1 MSPRVVWLADPE
13 ALDVSLV
20 GAKAAGLARARRAGL
35 AALDGFVV
43 TLAASAEPLQ
53 LAATELARRGS
64 GAARMTVLRS
74 DLDETLTAEIAEA
87 AAGLAEPLIARSSSA
102 LEGEGTWAGAFASLP
117 ELHRDEVP
125 KALRS
130 VWSGMFTLEALE
142 RFEAV
147 GIEPGSARMGVL
159 VQTELAPDCGGAAI
173 VDELGAVTISA
184 VKGSPRDLLA
194 GWIPGVRATVAPDG
208 SISGQEALELIG
220 AGTLTEV
227 AALAREAAGE
237 LDCNLTEWAVTGGA
251 PVLLQVQRTPTRPA
265 AADGLVLP
273 AALGHPDA
281 RRLARL
287 VIRFPGAL
295 GEELVLGWAAAP
307 GFVSARPAGAPVA
320 VGGSSGEIAPAPASG
335 APSSRV
341 GDGAAGQPL
350 GGGRSGDL
358 LVRARL
364 LAAGLA
370 ASAWGRDP
378 AEAEALA
385 RSVLRRLRGDRPNE
399 SIEALGGLAAPDP
412 AAAAEVLW
420 IIERLGEALGDPH
433 GVWYHTVDE
442 LAEIVAGRTSPVRG
456 RVGRDRWE
464 PFLAGVAA
472 LGGEAR
478 TGIGASGG
486 IGAGRLV
493 WVSSPTA
500 VDHVRPR
507 DVIVVQYP
515 LPNFAPLLW
524 DAAGLVALGGAPSA
538 HLMEVAR
545 SLTVPAVVGCPVDDL
560 RGIGAPGPRR
570 KRAPPPRHGRRRR
583 GPCGGPGVVMGAR
596 PRVGVIGLGVM
607 GGAMSGHL
615 VAAGFEVC
623 GYDLNPAKTA
633 ASAARGVDS
642 IADVAGHSDVVLL
655 SLPSVGAL
663 DDVSAGLAA
672 AAPAGLVAVEMGTLP
687 LEAKQ
692 RAFDR
697 LTAAGC
703 DLLDAPVS
711 GTGLQAA
718 DATLVVYS
726 SGSHASFERAAP
738 IFDVIGR
745 RSYDLGEFGNGS
757 RMKFVANL
765 LVAVHTL
772 AAAEAHA
779 LGAAAGLD
787 RPLPRR

>member
-1 MSPRVVWLADPE
+1 MSPRVVRLDDPE

-35 AALDGFVV
+35 ATLDGFVV
-43 TLAASAEPLQ
+43 TLAASAEPLRK
-53 LAATELARRGS
+53 AAAELARRGS
-64 GAARMTVLRS
+64 GAARMTVLRG

-147 GIEPGSARMGVL
+147 GIEPGTAGMGVL

-173 VDELGAVTISA
+173 VDELGAVTVSA

-220 AGTLTEV
+220 AGTLTGV

-237 LDCNLTEWAVTGGA
+237 LGCNLTEWAVTGGA

-287 VIRFPGAL
+287 VIRYPGAL

-307 GFVSARPAGAPVA
+307 GFVFDRVAGGGAPVGGGPEGAPVA
-320 VGGSSGEIAPAPASG
+320 VGGSSGEIAPAPATG
-335 APSSRV
+335 APSSGSVPKDITPGPTRLS
-341 GDGAAGQPL
+341 GTGGAAQPF
-350 GGGRSGDL
+350 GGESGGL
-358 LVRARL
+358 LARARL
-364 LAAGLA
+364 LASDLT
-370 ASAWGRDP
+370 ASAWGRDSG
-378 AEAEALA
+378 EALALA

-412 AAAAEVLW
+412 AAASEMLG
-420 IIERLGEALGDPH
+420 IIKRLGEVLGDPH

-442 LAEIVAGRTSPVRG
+442 LAEIVAGRTSPVRD

-560 RGIGAPGPRR
+560 LDV
-570 KRAPPPRHGRRRR
+570 RATGR
-583 GPCGGPGVVMGAR
+583 GPERALH
-596 PRVGVIGLGVM
+596 LG
-607 GGAMSGHL
+607 
-615 VAAGFEVC
+615 
-623 GYDLNPAKTA
+623 T
-633 ASAARGVDS
+633 VDG
-642 IADVAGHSDVVLL
+642 DEGR
-655 SLPSVGAL
+655 
-663 DDVSAGLAA
+663 
-672 AAPAGLVAVEMGTLP
+672 VAV
-687 LEAKQ
+687 LE
-692 RAFDR
+692 
-697 LTAAGC
+697 L
-703 DLLDAPVS
+703 
-711 GTGLQAA
+711 
-718 DATLVVYS
+718 
-726 SGSHASFERAAP
+726 
-738 IFDVIGR
+738 
-745 RSYDLGEFGNGS
+745 
-757 RMKFVANL
+757 
-765 LVAVHTL
+765 
-772 AAAEAHA
+772 
-779 LGAAAGLD
+779 
-787 RPLPRR
+787 

>member
-1 MSPRVVWLADPE
+1 MSPRVVRLDDPE

-20 GAKAAGLARARRAGL
+20 GAKAASLARARRAGL

-53 LAATELARRGS
+53 QAATELARRGS

-74 DLDETLTAEIAEA
+74 DLDETLIAEIAEA

-147 GIEPGSARMGVL
+147 GIEPGTAGMGVL

-194 GWIPGVRATVAPDG
+194 GWVPGVRATVAPDG
-208 SISGQEALELIG
+208 TISGQEALELIG
-220 AGTLTEV
+220 AGTLTGV

-251 PVLLQVQRTPTRPA
+251 PVLLQVQRTPARPA

-307 GFVSARPAGAPVA
+307 GFELDRAG
-320 VGGSSGEIAPAPASG
+320 GGAASD
-335 APSSRV
+335 SSR
-341 GDGAAGQPL
+341 
-350 GGGRSGDL
+350 GGPAGRSGDAL
-358 LVRARL
+358 DRARL
-364 LAAGLA
+364 LASDLT
-370 ASAWGRDP
+370 ASAWGRDSG
-378 AEAEALA
+378 EALALA

-399 SIEALGGLAAPDP
+399 SIEALGGLAVPDP
-412 AAAAEVLW
+412 VAAAEILG
-420 IIERLGEALGDPH
+420 IIERLGEVLGDPH

-442 LAEIVAGRTSPVRG
+442 LAAIVAGRTSPVRD

-478 TGIGASGG
+478 TGVGASGG

-493 WVSSPTA
+493 WVSSPTS

-545 SLTVPAVVGCPVDDL
+545 SLTVPAVVGCPLDDL
-560 RGIGAPGPRR
+560 RG
-570 KRAPPPRHGRRRR
+570 
-583 GPCGGPGVVMGAR
+583 VGAR
-596 PRVGVIGLGVM
+596 
-607 GGAMSGHL
+607 GGASESLHL
-615 VAAGFEVC
+615 G
-623 GYDLNPAKTA
+623 T
-633 ASAARGVDS
+633 VDG
-642 IADVAGHSDVVLL
+642 DEGR
-655 SLPSVGAL
+655 
-663 DDVSAGLAA
+663 
-672 AAPAGLVAVEMGTLP
+672 VAV
-687 LEAKQ
+687 LE
-692 RAFDR
+692 
-697 LTAAGC
+697 L
-703 DLLDAPVS
+703 
-711 GTGLQAA
+711 
-718 DATLVVYS
+718 
-726 SGSHASFERAAP
+726 
-738 IFDVIGR
+738 
-745 RSYDLGEFGNGS
+745 
-757 RMKFVANL
+757 
-765 LVAVHTL
+765 
-772 AAAEAHA
+772 
-779 LGAAAGLD
+779 
-787 RPLPRR
+787 

>member
-1 MSPRVVWLADPE
+1 MSPRVVRLDDPE

-53 LAATELARRGS
+53 QAAAELARRGS

-147 GIEPGSARMGVL
+147 GIEPGSAGMGVL

-173 VDELGAVTISA
+173 VDELGAVTVSA

-194 GWIPGVRATVAPDG
+194 GWVPGVRATVAPDG

-237 LDCNLTEWAVTGGA
+237 LDCNLTEWAVTCGA

-287 VIRFPGAL
+287 VIRYPGAL

-307 GFVSARPAGAPVA
+307 GFVFNQVADGGAPVGGGPEGAPVA
-320 VGGSSGEIAPAPASG
+320 VGGSSGEIAPAPAFG
-335 APSSRV
+335 APSSRI
-341 GDGAAGQPL
+341 GGGAAGQPL
-350 GGGRSGDL
+350 GGGLGDL
-358 LVRARL
+358 LVRAQV
-364 LAAGLA
+364 LASNLTA
-370 ASAWGRDP
+370 AAWGRESG
-378 AEAEALA
+378 EAAALA

-412 AAAAEVLW
+412 VAAAEVLW

-442 LAEIVAGRTSPVRG
+442 LAEIVAGRTSPARG

-560 RGIGAPGPRR
+560 RGIGAPG
-570 KRAPPPRHGRRRR
+570 
-583 GPCGGPGVVMGAR
+583 
-596 PRVGVIGLGVM
+596 
-607 GGAMSGHL
+607 GGASESLHL
-615 VAAGFEVC
+615 G
-623 GYDLNPAKTA
+623 T
-633 ASAARGVDS
+633 VD
-642 IADVAGHSDVVLL
+642 GNE
-655 SLPSVGAL
+655 GR
-663 DDVSAGLAA
+663 
-672 AAPAGLVAVEMGTLP
+672 VAV
-687 LEAKQ
+687 LE
-692 RAFDR
+692 
-697 LTAAGC
+697 L
-703 DLLDAPVS
+703 
-711 GTGLQAA
+711 
-718 DATLVVYS
+718 
-726 SGSHASFERAAP
+726 
-738 IFDVIGR
+738 
-745 RSYDLGEFGNGS
+745 
-757 RMKFVANL
+757 
-765 LVAVHTL
+765 
-772 AAAEAHA
+772 
-779 LGAAAGLD
+779 
-787 RPLPRR
+787 

>member
-1 MSPRVVWLADPE
+1 MSPRVVRLDDPE

-20 GAKAAGLARARRAGL
+20 GAKAASLARARRAGL

-53 LAATELARRGS
+53 QAATELARRGS

-74 DLDETLTAEIAEA
+74 DLDETLIAEIAEA

-147 GIEPGSARMGVL
+147 GIEPGTSGMGVL

-194 GWIPGVRATVAPDG
+194 GWVPGVRATVAPDG
-208 SISGQEALELIG
+208 TISGQEALELIG
-220 AGTLTEV
+220 VGTLTGV

-251 PVLLQVQRTPTRPA
+251 PVLLQVQRTPARPA

-307 GFVSARPAGAPVA
+307 GFVGARPEGAPVA

-335 APSSRV
+335 APSS
-341 GDGAAGQPL
+341 GDGLASDGGAAGLSDRLAAAGGDAGQPF
-350 GGGRSGDL
+350 GGESGGL
-358 LVRARL
+358 LARARL
-364 LAAGLA
+364 RTAGLTA
-370 ASAWGRDP
+370 AAWGRP
-378 AEAEALA
+378 GGEAAALA
-385 RSVLRRLRGDRPNE
+385 RLVLRRLRGDRPNE

-412 AAAAEVLW
+412 VAAAELLW
-420 IIERLGEALGDPH
+420 IIERLGEVLGDPH

-442 LAEIVAGRTSPVRG
+442 LAEILAGRTSPARG

-500 VDHVRPR
+500 VGHVRPR

-560 RGIGAPGPRR
+560 RGIGAPGGD
-570 KRAPPPRHGRRRR
+570 ASESLHLGTVDGDEGR
-583 GPCGGPGVVMGAR
+583 
-596 PRVGVIGLGVM
+596 
-607 GGAMSGHL
+607 
-615 VAAGFEVC
+615 
-623 GYDLNPAKTA
+623 
-633 ASAARGVDS
+633 
-642 IADVAGHSDVVLL
+642 
-655 SLPSVGAL
+655 
-663 DDVSAGLAA
+663 
-672 AAPAGLVAVEMGTLP
+672 VAV
-687 LEAKQ
+687 LE
-692 RAFDR
+692 
-697 LTAAGC
+697 L
-703 DLLDAPVS
+703 
-711 GTGLQAA
+711 
-718 DATLVVYS
+718 
-726 SGSHASFERAAP
+726 
-738 IFDVIGR
+738 
-745 RSYDLGEFGNGS
+745 
-757 RMKFVANL
+757 
-765 LVAVHTL
+765 
-772 AAAEAHA
+772 
-779 LGAAAGLD
+779 
-787 RPLPRR
+787 

>member
-1 MSPRVVWLADPE
+1 MSPRVVRLDDPE
-13 ALDVSLV
+13 ALDVSAV

-53 LAATELARRGS
+53 QAAAELARRGS

-74 DLDETLTAEIAEA
+74 DLDETLAAEIAEA

-147 GIEPGSARMGVL
+147 GIEPGSAGMGVL
-159 VQTELAPDCGGAAI
+159 VQTELSPDCGGAAV
-173 VDELGAVTISA
+173 VDEIGAVTISA

-194 GWIPGVRATVAPDG
+194 GWIPGVRATVGPDG
-208 SISGQEALELIG
+208 TISGQEALELIG
-220 AGTLTEV
+220 AGTLTDV
-227 AALAREAAGE
+227 AALAREAAGK

-287 VIRFPGAL
+287 VIRYPGAL

-307 GFVSARPAGAPVA
+307 GDGSDAARGAGGDPAGSA
-320 VGGSSGEIAPAPASG
+320 GE
-335 APSSRV
+335 
-341 GDGAAGQPL
+341 GDAGQPL
-350 GGGRSGDL
+350 GGERLGEL
-358 LVRARL
+358 LDRARL
-364 LAAGLA
+364 LAADLTA
-370 ASAWGRDP
+370 AAWGRP
-378 AEAEALA
+378 VEESASLA

-399 SIEALGGLAAPDP
+399 SIEALGELAAADGGS
-412 AAAAEVLW
+412 AAELLG
-420 IIERLGEALGDPH
+420 IIDRLGATLGDPH
-433 GVWYHTVDE
+433 GVWYHSVDE
-442 LAEIVAGRTSPVRG
+442 LADILAGDTSPARG

-464 PFLAGVAA
+464 PFVAGVAA

-478 TGIGASGG
+478 TGVGASGG

-560 RGIGAPGPRR
+560 LDV
-570 KRAPPPRHGRRRR
+570 RATGR
-583 GPCGGPGVVMGAR
+583 GPDSALH
-596 PRVGVIGLGVM
+596 IG
-607 GGAMSGHL
+607 
-615 VAAGFEVC
+615 
-623 GYDLNPAKTA
+623 T
-633 ASAARGVDS
+633 VDG
-642 IADVAGHSDVVLL
+642 DEGR
-655 SLPSVGAL
+655 
-663 DDVSAGLAA
+663 
-672 AAPAGLVAVEMGTLP
+672 VAV
-687 LEAKQ
+687 LE
-692 RAFDR
+692 
-697 LTAAGC
+697 L
-703 DLLDAPVS
+703 
-711 GTGLQAA
+711 
-718 DATLVVYS
+718 
-726 SGSHASFERAAP
+726 
-738 IFDVIGR
+738 
-745 RSYDLGEFGNGS
+745 
-757 RMKFVANL
+757 
-765 LVAVHTL
+765 
-772 AAAEAHA
+772 
-779 LGAAAGLD
+779 
-787 RPLPRR
+787 

>member
-1 MSPRVVWLADPE
+1 MSPRVVRLDDLE

-20 GAKAAGLARARRAGL
+20 GAKAASLARARRAGL

-53 LAATELARRGS
+53 QAATELARRGS

-74 DLDETLTAEIAEA
+74 DLDETLIAEIAEA

-147 GIEPGSARMGVL
+147 GIEPGTAGMGVL

-173 VDELGAVTISA
+173 VDELGAVRISA

-194 GWIPGVRATVAPDG
+194 GWVPGVRATVAPDG
-208 SISGQEALELIG
+208 TISGQEALELIG
-220 AGTLTEV
+220 TGTLTGV

-307 GFVSARPAGAPVA
+307 GFVGARPEGAPVA

-335 APSSRV
+335 APSSGV
-341 GDGAAGQPL
+341 GGGAAGQPF
-350 GGGRSGDL
+350 GGESGGL
-358 LVRARL
+358 LARARL
-364 LAAGLA
+364 LAADLT
-370 ASAWGRDP
+370 ASAWGRDS
-378 AEAEALA
+378 AEAVALA
-385 RSVLRRLRGDRPNE
+385 RLVLRRLRGDRPNE

-412 AAAAEVLW
+412 VAAAEVLG

-442 LAEIVAGRTSPVRG
+442 LAEIVAGRTSPARG

-493 WVSSPTA
+493 WVSSPTS
-500 VDHVRPR
+500 VGHVRPR

-560 RGIGAPGPRR
+560 RGIGAPG
-570 KRAPPPRHGRRRR
+570 
-583 GPCGGPGVVMGAR
+583 
-596 PRVGVIGLGVM
+596 
-607 GGAMSGHL
+607 GGASDSLHL
-615 VAAGFEVC
+615 G
-623 GYDLNPAKTA
+623 T
-633 ASAARGVDS
+633 VDG
-642 IADVAGHSDVVLL
+642 DEGR
-655 SLPSVGAL
+655 
-663 DDVSAGLAA
+663 
-672 AAPAGLVAVEMGTLP
+672 VAV
-687 LEAKQ
+687 LE
-692 RAFDR
+692 
-697 LTAAGC
+697 L
-703 DLLDAPVS
+703 
-711 GTGLQAA
+711 
-718 DATLVVYS
+718 
-726 SGSHASFERAAP
+726 
-738 IFDVIGR
+738 
-745 RSYDLGEFGNGS
+745 
-757 RMKFVANL
+757 
-765 LVAVHTL
+765 
-772 AAAEAHA
+772 
-779 LGAAAGLD
+779 
-787 RPLPRR
+787 

>member
-1 MSPRVVWLADPE
+1 MSPRVVRLDDPE

-20 GAKAAGLARARRAGL
+20 GAKAASLARARRAGL

-53 LAATELARRGS
+53 QAATELARRGS

-74 DLDETLTAEIAEA
+74 DLDETLIAEIAEA

-147 GIEPGSARMGVL
+147 GIEPGTAGMGVL

-173 VDELGAVTISA
+173 VDELGAVRISA

-194 GWIPGVRATVAPDG
+194 GWVPGVRATVAPDG
-208 SISGQEALELIG
+208 TISGQEALELIG
-220 AGTLTEV
+220 AGTLTGV

-251 PVLLQVQRTPTRPA
+251 PVLLQVQRTPARPA

-307 GFVSARPAGAPVA
+307 GFVGARPEGAPVAVGGGPEGAPVA

-335 APSSRV
+335 APSSGSVRKDITP
-341 GDGAAGQPL
+341 GKARLSGTGGAAQPF

-358 LVRARL
+358 LARARV
-364 LAAGLA
+364 LADGLTA
-370 ASAWGRDP
+370 MAWGRDSS
-378 AEAEALA
+378 EAEALA
-385 RSVLRRLRGDRPNE
+385 RLVLRRLRGDRPNE

-412 AAAAEVLW
+412 VAAAEVLG

-442 LAEIVAGRTSPVRG
+442 LAEIVAGRTSPARG

-493 WVSSPTA
+493 WVSSPTS
-500 VDHVRPR
+500 VGHVRPR

-560 RGIGAPGPRR
+560 RGIGAPG
-570 KRAPPPRHGRRRR
+570 
-583 GPCGGPGVVMGAR
+583 
-596 PRVGVIGLGVM
+596 
-607 GGAMSGHL
+607 GGASDSLHL
-615 VAAGFEVC
+615 G
-623 GYDLNPAKTA
+623 T
-633 ASAARGVDS
+633 VDG
-642 IADVAGHSDVVLL
+642 DEGR
-655 SLPSVGAL
+655 
-663 DDVSAGLAA
+663 
-672 AAPAGLVAVEMGTLP
+672 VAV
-687 LEAKQ
+687 LE
-692 RAFDR
+692 
-697 LTAAGC
+697 L
-703 DLLDAPVS
+703 
-711 GTGLQAA
+711 
-718 DATLVVYS
+718 
-726 SGSHASFERAAP
+726 
-738 IFDVIGR
+738 
-745 RSYDLGEFGNGS
+745 
-757 RMKFVANL
+757 
-765 LVAVHTL
+765 
-772 AAAEAHA
+772 
-779 LGAAAGLD
+779 
-787 RPLPRR
+787 

>member
-1 MSPRVVWLADPE
+1 MSPRVVRLDDPE

-20 GAKAAGLARARRAGL
+20 GAKAASLARARRAGL

-53 LAATELARRGS
+53 QAATELARRGS

-74 DLDETLTAEIAEA
+74 DLDETLIAEIAEA
-87 AAGLAEPLIARSSSA
+87 AAGLSEPLIARSSSA

-147 GIEPGSARMGVL
+147 GIEPGTAGMGVL

-173 VDELGAVTISA
+173 VDELGAVRISA

-194 GWIPGVRATVAPDG
+194 GWVPGVRATVAPDG
-208 SISGQEALELIG
+208 TISGQEALELIG
-220 AGTLTEV
+220 AGTLTGV

-251 PVLLQVQRTPTRPA
+251 PVLLQVQRTPARPA

-307 GFVSARPAGAPVA
+307 GFVGARPEGAPVAVGGGPEGAPVA

-335 APSSRV
+335 APSSGSVRKDITP
-341 GDGAAGQPL
+341 GKARLSGTGGAAQPF

-358 LVRARL
+358 LARARV
-364 LAAGLA
+364 LADGLTA
-370 ASAWGRDP
+370 MAWGRDSS
-378 AEAEALA
+378 EAEALA
-385 RSVLRRLRGDRPNE
+385 RLVLRRLRGDRPNE

-412 AAAAEVLW
+412 VAAAEVLG

-442 LAEIVAGRTSPVRG
+442 LAEIVAGRTSPARG

-493 WVSSPTA
+493 WVSSPTS
-500 VDHVRPR
+500 VGHVRPR

-560 RGIGAPGPRR
+560 RGIGAPG
-570 KRAPPPRHGRRRR
+570 
-583 GPCGGPGVVMGAR
+583 
-596 PRVGVIGLGVM
+596 
-607 GGAMSGHL
+607 GGASDSLHL
-615 VAAGFEVC
+615 G
-623 GYDLNPAKTA
+623 T
-633 ASAARGVDS
+633 VDG
-642 IADVAGHSDVVLL
+642 DEGR
-655 SLPSVGAL
+655 
-663 DDVSAGLAA
+663 
-672 AAPAGLVAVEMGTLP
+672 VAV
-687 LEAKQ
+687 LE
-692 RAFDR
+692 
-697 LTAAGC
+697 L
-703 DLLDAPVS
+703 
-711 GTGLQAA
+711 
-718 DATLVVYS
+718 
-726 SGSHASFERAAP
+726 
-738 IFDVIGR
+738 
-745 RSYDLGEFGNGS
+745 
-757 RMKFVANL
+757 
-765 LVAVHTL
+765 
-772 AAAEAHA
+772 
-779 LGAAAGLD
+779 
-787 RPLPRR
+787 

>member
-1 MSPRVVWLADPE
+1 MSPRVVRLDSPE

-20 GAKAAGLARARRAGL
+20 GAKAAGLARARRSGL

-43 TLAASAEPLQ
+43 TLAASADPLQ
-53 LAATELARRGS
+53 QAAAELARRGS

-74 DLDETLTAEIAEA
+74 DLDEDLAAEIAEA
-87 AAGLAEPLIARSSSA
+87 AAGFAEPLIARSSSA

-142 RFEAV
+142 RFEAA
-147 GIEPGSARMGVL
+147 GIEPGSAGMGVL
-159 VQTELAPDCGGAAI
+159 VQTELAPDCGGAAV
-173 VDELGAVTISA
+173 VDEIGAVSISA

-194 GWIPGVRATVAPDG
+194 GWVPGVRATVAPDG
-208 SISGQEALELIG
+208 TISGQEALELIG
-220 AGTLTEV
+220 GGTLTEV
-227 AALAREAAGE
+227 AALSREAAGK

-287 VIRFPGAL
+287 VIRYPGAL

-307 GFVSARPAGAPVA
+307 GFELDRAEGCGGTLVGERPGGAPVA
-320 VGGSSGEIAPAPASG
+320 VGGSSGEIAPAPAAG
-335 APSSRV
+335 APSSGSVPRDV
-341 GDGAAGQPL
+341 TPGPARLSGTGDAGQPFGGEGL
-350 GGGRSGDL
+350 GGL
-358 LVRARL
+358 LARAR
-364 LAAGLA
+364 GLA
-370 ASAWGRDP
+370 DGLTAVAWGRDSSE
-378 AEAEALA
+378 EAVALS

-399 SIEALGGLAAPDP
+399 SIEALGGLPAADP
-412 AAAAEVLW
+412 GAAAEVLG
-420 IIERLGEALGDPH
+420 IIERLGEVLGDPH

-442 LAEIVAGRTSPVRG
+442 LAEILAGRALPERG

-493 WVSSPTA
+493 WVSSPTS

-545 SLTVPAVVGCPVDDL
+545 SLTVPAVVGCPLDDL
-560 RGIGAPGPRR
+560 RGVEAPG
-570 KRAPPPRHGRRRR
+570 
-583 GPCGGPGVVMGAR
+583 
-596 PRVGVIGLGVM
+596 
-607 GGAMSGHL
+607 GGASESLHL
-615 VAAGFEVC
+615 G
-623 GYDLNPAKTA
+623 T
-633 ASAARGVDS
+633 VDG
-642 IADVAGHSDVVLL
+642 DEGR
-655 SLPSVGAL
+655 
-663 DDVSAGLAA
+663 
-672 AAPAGLVAVEMGTLP
+672 VAV
-687 LEAKQ
+687 LE
-692 RAFDR
+692 
-697 LTAAGC
+697 L
-703 DLLDAPVS
+703 
-711 GTGLQAA
+711 
-718 DATLVVYS
+718 
-726 SGSHASFERAAP
+726 
-738 IFDVIGR
+738 
-745 RSYDLGEFGNGS
+745 
-757 RMKFVANL
+757 
-765 LVAVHTL
+765 
-772 AAAEAHA
+772 
-779 LGAAAGLD
+779 
-787 RPLPRR
+787 